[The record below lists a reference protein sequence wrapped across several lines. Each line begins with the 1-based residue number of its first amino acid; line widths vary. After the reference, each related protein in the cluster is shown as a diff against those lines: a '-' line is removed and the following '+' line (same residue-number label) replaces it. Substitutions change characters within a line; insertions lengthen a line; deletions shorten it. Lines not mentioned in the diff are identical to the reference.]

1 MKVILLQ
8 PPIQDFYE
16 TDIRLQPL
24 GLASLK
30 AAVKKFL
37 PDVDIQLRDYHQGW
51 GRKTIPIPRELI
63 FLREFYPWPDKSPF
77 ALFHHYYHFGATFQQ
92 IAAEVSAQN
101 PDIVGISA
109 HFSPY
114 YQEVLQTARALKS
127 KANIPVLVGGP
138 HASADPHSLL
148 NDPAV
153 DYVIRGEGERPLV
166 ELLKALQQ
174 GSSLHDV
181 PNLAYKE
188 GGKIRLNP
196 MQDNYALDEIPQ
208 PDFSDL
214 NPQTYRY
221 RNKPLCFVTA
231 SRGCPY
237 HCAFCSIHQ
246 TFGHHYRRRN
256 TPAVLDEIGERYQQ
270 GYRVFDFEDDN
281 LSYDREAFKILC
293 QGLIE
298 RFRGKE
304 VTFLAMNGLCYQNL
318 DREVL
323 TLMRTAGFKDLNISL
338 VSVNDRVNK
347 DLRRPH
353 SLVKFGEVVKTA
365 HDLGFQ
371 IVSYLIL
378 GLPNETLPSMQE
390 SIIYLSRLP
399 VLLGVSPFYLLA
411 HTPLHRFYE
420 QAHEALNHPVQA
432 RSTALGTPLSHYD
445 REDIYTLF
453 ILARIINFLKGL
465 NLNDGQASLQS
476 IIEQKPSLSGKEHLG
491 LDILQRLLSEGILY
505 SATGGGLKVLP
516 KFKTDLFRQVW
527 DKLDYIT
534 TRKGNR
540 IQLNWHELSSDK
552 IIRSTQNKRS
562 VTLDGINH

>member
-1 MKVILLQ
+1 MIGFCRRHTDAAENSCPMKVILLQ

-37 PDVDIQLRDYHQGW
+37 PGVDIQIRDYHQGR
-51 GRKTIPIPRELI
+51 GRKTIPIPQELI

-77 ALFHHYYHFGATFQQ
+77 ALFHNYYHFGASFQQ
-92 IAAEVSAQN
+92 IAEEVDSRS
-101 PDIVGISA
+101 PDLVGISA

-114 YQEVLQTARALKS
+114 YQEVLQTARAI
-127 KANIPVLVGGP
+127 KARTNIPVLVGGP
-138 HASADPHSLL
+138 HATVDPLGLL
-148 NDPAV
+148 ADPAV

-174 GSSLHDV
+174 GSSLGDI

-188 GGKIRLNP
+188 HGKTRLNP
-196 MQDNYALDEIPQ
+196 MQDNYTLDAIPP
-208 PDFSDL
+208 PDFSDFNL
-214 NPQTYRY
+214 QTYRY
-221 RNKPLCFVTA
+221 RDKPLCFVTT

-237 HCAFCSIHQ
+237 QCAFCSIHQ

-256 TPAVLDEIGERYQQ
+256 TSAVLDEIVERYQQ

-281 LSYDREAFKILC
+281 LSYDREAFKNLC
-293 QGLIE
+293 RGLIE
-298 RFRGKE
+298 RFRGTE

-323 TLMRTAGFKDLNISL
+323 TLMRMAGFRDLNISL

-353 SLVKFGEVVKTA
+353 SLKKFGKVVETA

-371 IVSYLIL
+371 IVSYVIL
-378 GLPNETLPSMQE
+378 GLPNETLTSMQE

-411 HTPLHRFYE
+411 DTAMHRFYE
-420 QAHEALNHPVQA
+420 HPHEALNHPVQA

-465 NLNDGQASLQS
+465 DLSNGQVSLKA
-476 IIEQKPSLSGKEHLG
+476 IIEQKSSLAGKGRLG
-491 LDILQRLLSEGILY
+491 LEILQRLLSEGVLY
-505 SATGGGLKVLP
+505 SATGGGLRPLP

-527 DKLDYIT
+527 DKSGYII

-540 IQLNWHELSSDK
+540 IQLD
-552 IIRSTQNKRS
+552 
-562 VTLDGINH
+562 